1 MNKILDN
8 ALNSR
13 NSPNMLIYPKQ
24 GEKIFYKSFN
34 DIHKVTNIQ
43 SIKLGEI
50 TYIKT
55 NLYYEFDLKPIINRN
70 INPLIE
76 IIKEIIRSKDFYSK
90 INTKIIL
97 FKNFTRVKISLQ
109 NILRVIIEK
118 YRESTVFIFFTD
130 KYNSI
135 IEPLR
140 SRFLCLRFKNDTL
153 KEKRKIICDNSNR
166 KLKTPKYYGF
176 MYSLKKEDMINIIDK
191 EKQIE
196 KYTTIYDLIS
206 QQILNIYEKKNI
218 DKKDYIK
225 LKELGYNILKN
236 NINVNN
242 FYCSLLDSLLKNV
255 SIRDKTKYKLVK
267 LFSESEHDF
276 IKSYRNIIILE
287 SLLINVYYEI
297 KDDLH

>member
-1 MNKILDN
+1 
-8 ALNSR
+8 
-13 NSPNMLIYPKQ
+13 
-24 GEKIFYKSFN
+24 
-34 DIHKVTNIQ
+34 
-43 SIKLGEI
+43 
-50 TYIKT
+50 
-55 NLYYEFDLKPIINRN
+55 
-70 INPLIE
+70 
-76 IIKEIIRSKDFYSK
+76 
-90 INTKIIL
+90 
-97 FKNFTRVKISLQ
+97 
-109 NILRVIIEK
+109 
-118 YRESTVFIFFTD
+118 
-130 KYNSI
+130 
-135 IEPLR
+135 
-140 SRFLCLRFKNDTL
+140 
-153 KEKRKIICDNSNR
+153 
-166 KLKTPKYYGF
+166 